1 MAPRISPPMNPP
13 AVNGINSP
21 TYFSLVIKSFLS
33 LATPALQVGV
43 RIEKHRKMDA
53 LREGES
59 CGLKLNRLLWYDHKA

>member
-1 MAPRISPPMNPP
+1 MNLP

-21 TYFSLVIKSFLS
+21 NYSSLLIKSFLS
-33 LATPALQVGV
+33 SATPALQAEV

-59 CGLKLNRLLWYDHKA
+59 CGLKFNRLLWYDHKA